1 MHVIYLAGGIAS
13 GKSTVAATMKECG
26 ATLID
31 LDELSRQAL
40 SPWSPIIPDI
50 VREFGDDIITPT
62 GAVKRRLLAER
73 AFSST
78 ERAVT
83 LEEIE
88 LPVIDE
94 LLRANIAKIAEEEAA
109 ERSENPDAPERV
121 VVVEVPLL
129 DRMRGS
135 FDMADE
141 IVGVV
146 CPLPARRAR
155 ALQKGFDRN
164 DFERR
169 VAQQPSDRYVIAH
182 SNHVFN
188 NIRTIDVFAQQ
199 VRDWW
204 HEREEQG
211 WENVPKRG
219 ASGAKA

>member
-13 GKSTVAATMKECG
+13 GKSTIAKIMEECG

-40 SPWSPIIPDI
+40 SPWSPIIPKI
-50 VREFGDDIITPT
+50 VEEFGGDIITST
-62 GAVKRRLLAER
+62 GVVKRQLLAQR

-88 LPVIDE
+88 LPVIDD
-94 LLRANIAKIAEEEAA
+94 LLRANIAKLREDERA
-109 ERSENPDAPERV
+109 ERAENPDAPEKIV
-121 VVVEVPLL
+121 VVQVPLL

-146 CPLPARRAR
+146 CPIPARRAR
-155 ALQKGFDRN
+155 AVQRGMDPHDFDR
-164 DFERR
+164 RR
-169 VAQQPSDRYVIAH
+169 AQQPSDAYILAH
-182 SNHVFN
+182 SSYVFN
-188 NIRTIDVFAQQ
+188 NIRTRDVFEQQ

-204 HEREEQG
+204 HERERQG

-219 ASGAKA
+219 VRAPQG